1 MRRIAVI
8 AIALFVVLGGGFD
21 MGANAQGVP
30 ATLSQ
35 GGTESALKQQ
45 KNMWTVGIVGG
56 LLSGTYMRFVD
67 EIAKVVD
74 DSDEMRVL
82 PIVSHGAA
90 SNIDDLLYLS
100 GIDAAITQSD
110 ALEYF
115 RTERKTPNLE
125 NRVNYILRL
134 PLSEIHIVAKRDIRS
149 LEDLRGKKVSFGP
162 AGAGSS
168 LTGAIIFQR
177 LGIKVDA
184 VHLNAPV
191 SLQKVRSGEIAA
203 MVRAVSKPINFFQRV
218 PADANLHLVP
228 IPFSKKFADYYSL
241 GEFTHKD
248 YPTLVPENERIDTIA
263 VPLVLAVYN
272 WKKGDDRYRK
282 VERFV
287 QRLFQNWDSLQK
299 PPYHPKWRDVNLA
312 ATVPGWQRFSVA
324 ETELGKIRTAERPES
339 QKTSGDFRAYL
350 NRLATRANP
359 RTAEER
365 EALFRAYLKWRDEQK
380 ESPTLNAAATTSEAT
395 PDEDAIEV
403 CAKRYRSYDRA
414 SQTYLSYRGN
424 RRPCP

>member
-1 MRRIAVI
+1 MV
-8 AIALFVVLGGGFD
+8 
-21 MGANAQGVP
+21 
-30 ATLSQ
+30 T
-35 GGTESALKQQ
+35 KC
-45 KNMWTVGIVGG
+45 
-56 LLSGTYMRFVD
+56 
-67 EIAKVVD
+67 
-74 DSDEMRVL
+74 
-82 PIVSHGAA
+82 A
-90 SNIDDLLYLS
+90 SCRSCLMARHRTSMTSLYLS

-203 MVRAVSKPINFFQRV
+203 MVRAVSKPINFFQQV

-248 YPTLVPENERIDTIA
+248 YPTLVPENGRIDTIA

-272 WKKGDDRYRK
+272 WKKDGDRYRR

-287 QRLFQNWDSLQK
+287 QRLFQNWDKLQK

-324 ETELGKIRTAERPES
+324 ETELGKIRTAETPEP
-339 QKTSGDFRAYL
+339 QKSGGDFQAYL
-350 NRLATRANP
+350 NRSATRANP

-380 ESPTLNAAATTSEAT
+380 ASRDPQRCCYAHRKQLPTKTQSRPAPNATVRMIGPAKRISATGETAGLVHSKCARRFKLNA
-395 PDEDAIEV
+395 
-403 CAKRYRSYDRA
+403 
-414 SQTYLSYRGN
+414 
-424 RRPCP
+424 